1 MIAITIVPGQADSVT
16 LAKVAEPGEDEGSLL
31 VRALQLGV
39 CGTDFDLIAGDY
51 GWAPEA
57 CGHLILGHES
67 FGEVQEAPAGSGFNS
82 GDLILGIVRRP
93 DPTPCSACAVGE
105 WDMCR
110 NGRYTERGIKERHGF
125 GSERW
130 RIEPAFALK
139 VEPGLRDIGVLI
151 EPGSVLAKA
160 WEHIEHIGQ
169 RAHWR
174 PQTVL
179 VTGAGPIGLL
189 AALMGRQRG
198 LEVHV
203 LDQVTDGPKPKLV
216 EDLGAKYYTG
226 KAGGLGFAPDVVIE
240 CTGSASVLRDCL
252 MHLGS
257 GGILC
262 VVGSSA
268 HSQDARL
275 DVGELSRGMVLG
287 NRVAFGV
294 VNAHRRH
301 YEQAAEAIRRGERSW
316 VSGIITR
323 SEPITNWQA
332 AFQREPRDVKVV
344 IDFANPLLPALAGA
358 QIVDMRGVVQAVPRV

>member
-1 MIAITIVPGQADSVT
+1 MLAITIVPGQPKSVALT
-16 LAKVAEPGEDEGSLL
+16 QVREPEPDEGGLL

-51 GWAPEA
+51 GWAP
-57 CGHLILGHES
+57 GHSRHLILGHES
-67 FGEVQEAPAGSGFNS
+67 FGEVEQAPEGSSFKK
-82 GDLILGIVRRP
+82 GDLVLGIVRRP
-93 DPTPCSACAVGE
+93 DPLPCTACAAGE

-110 NGRYTERGIKERHGF
+110 NGRYTERGIKEKHGF

-130 RIEPAFALK
+130 RIEPEFALK

-151 EPGSVLAKA
+151 EPASVLAKA
-160 WEHIEHIGQ
+160 WEHIEHIGR

-174 PQTVL
+174 PQTLL

-198 LEVHV
+198 LAVHV
-203 LDQVTDGPKPKLV
+203 LDQVRDGPKPKLV

-226 KAGGLGFAPDVVIE
+226 TAGELGFAPDVAIE

-252 MHLGS
+252 LNLGN

-268 HSQDARL
+268 HSQDTLL
-275 DVGELSRGMVLG
+275 DVGELGRGLLLG

-316 VSGIITR
+316 VSGLITR
-323 SEPITNWQA
+323 REPLENWQA
-332 AFQREPRDVKVV
+332 AFQREAGDVKVV
-344 IDFANPLLPALAGA
+344 IDFAN
-358 QIVDMRGVVQAVPRV
+358 

>member
-1 MIAITIVPGQADSVT
+1 
-16 LAKVAEPGEDEGSLL
+16 VAEPSVGEGSLL

-39 CGTDFDLIAGDY
+39 CGTDFELIAGDY
-51 GWAPEA
+51 GWAPDG
-57 CGHLILGHES
+57 CRQLILGHES
-67 FGEVQEAPAGSGFNS
+67 FGEVQEAPNGSAFSS
-82 GDLILGIVRRP
+82 GDLVLGIVRRP
-93 DPTPCSACAVGE
+93 DPLPCSACAAGE

-110 NGRYTERGIKERHGF
+110 NGRYTERGIKEKHGF

-130 RIEPAFALK
+130 RIEPAFALR
-139 VEPGLRDIGVLI
+139 VEPGLRDVGVLI

-169 RAHWR
+169 RAHWL
-174 PQTVL
+174 PKTVL
-179 VTGAGPIGLL
+179 VTGAGPIGLF

-198 LEVHV
+198 FEVHV

-216 EDLGAKYYTG
+216 EDLGAKYYPG
-226 KAGGLGFAPDVVIE
+226 NVADLGFAPDVVIE

-252 MHLGS
+252 LHLGS

-268 HSQDARL
+268 HNQDTLL

-301 YEQAAEAIRRGERSW
+301 YELAAQAIRRADRSW
-316 VSGIITR
+316 VSRIITR
-323 SEPITNWQA
+323 RESLTNWRA
-332 AFQREPRDVKVV
+332 AFRREPGDVKVV
-344 IDFANPLLPALAGA
+344 IDF
-358 QIVDMRGVVQAVPRV
+358 

>member
-1 MIAITIVPGQADSVT
+1 MG
-16 LAKVAEPGEDEGSLL
+16 
-31 VRALQLGV
+31 
-39 CGTDFDLIAGDY
+39 AGD
-51 GWAPEA
+51 

-67 FGEVQEAPAGSGFNS
+67 FGEVKQAPQGSSFRN
-82 GDLILGIVRRP
+82 GDLVLGIVRRP
-93 DPTPCSACAVGE
+93 DPVPCTACAAGE

-110 NGRYTERGIKERHGF
+110 NGRYTERGIKEKHGF

-130 RIEPAFALK
+130 RIEPEFALQ
-139 VEPGLRDIGVLI
+139 VEPRLQDIGVLI

-174 PQTVL
+174 PQSVL

-198 LEVHV
+198 LAVHV

-216 EDLGAKYYTG
+216 EDLGAKYYVG
-226 KAGGLGFAPDVVIE
+226 NAAEVGFAPDIVLE

-252 MHLGS
+252 LNLGS

-268 HSQDARL
+268 HSQQTLLDA
-275 DVGELSRGMVLG
+275 GELGRAMLLG

-301 YEQAAEAIRRGERSW
+301 YEQAAEAIRRADRNW
-316 VSGIITR
+316 VAGIITR
-323 SEPITNWQA
+323 
-332 AFQREPRDVKVV
+332 REP
-344 IDFANPLLPALAGA
+344 LE
-358 QIVDMRGVVQAVPRV
+358 

>member
-1 MIAITIVPGQADSVT
+1 MLAITIVPGQANSVT
-16 LAKVAEPGEDEGSLL
+16 LAKVAEPSAAEGSLL

-57 CGHLILGHES
+57 SAHLILGHES
-67 FGEVQEAPAGSGFNS
+67 FGEVQEAAEGSGFSS
-82 GDLILGIVRRP
+82 GDLVLGIVRRP
-93 DPTPCSACAVGE
+93 DPAPCSACAAGE
-105 WDMCR
+105 SDMCR

-130 RIEPAFALK
+130 RIEPEFALK

-160 WEHIEHIGQ
+160 WEHIEHIGR

-174 PQTVL
+174 PQSVL

-216 EDLGAKYYTG
+216 EDLGANYYTG
-226 KAGGLGFAPDVVIE
+226 NVADLGVAPDVVIE

-252 MHLGS
+252 LHLGS

-301 YEQAAEAIRRGERSW
+301 YEQAAEAIRQGDRAW

-323 SEPITNWQA
+323 RESLTNWRA
-332 AFQREPRDVKVV
+332 ALHREPGDVKVV
-344 IDFANPLLPALAGA
+344 IDF
-358 QIVDMRGVVQAVPRV
+358 